1 MKRIVGYLH
10 LLFTST
16 LHFPPSC
23 HPGMS
28 SFGPVEQGLG
38 ESTHSEGFTL
48 GLSKLSEPDITA
60 DIVNCNTALYAQADA
75 MTSNFS
81 IIATQDKPRVMKEAR
96 RTVYSKPEDVLA
108 KSDGDED
115 VVKSRTGVSDDA
127 AQFEEVEDRA
137 EVALNSE
144 LEEGVEAGSQ
154 AEEEAEADSK
164 TEEEEEDEEDV
175 VDSNTDG
182 GTADSQIEK
191 GDDAGSQSE
200 DENVAE
206 DQTEEEEEDKRGV
219 EESQTGSQ
227 SEEGAEASTQSEE
240 EDFVPDSQTEKDEED
255 GGTEYHT
262 DEVVAALP
270 EEDVSGQSERNEH
283 VTKSE
288 NENDFEIFSGENEEE
303 ASAQLKHDSEHI
315 SRRAYC
321 SEGGLIVPVTEAA
334 EDFPNATFDLETY
347 AAHAKRKTIEVEDVE
362 LLLKR
367 QGYVNDKV
375 PVEVLIEKYLR
386 MDQRRLLIPIAT
398 SGNVV
403 IPAKR
408 R

>member
-81 IIATQDKPRVMKEAR
+81 IIATQDKPTVVASQLQKDMREMEPEEQMEVEQSKLETDQLCVFPTEDESEKKEAR

-115 VVKSRTGVSDDA
+115 VVQSRTGVSEDA
-127 AQFEEVEDRA
+127 AQFEDVEERA

-144 LEEGVEAGSQ
+144 LEQGVEAGSQ

-164 TEEEEEDEEDV
+164 TEEEEEEDEEDV

-240 EDFVPDSQTEKDEED
+240 EDVVLDSQTEKDEED

-315 SRRAYC
+315 SRRAYR

-334 EDFPNATFDLETY
+334 EDFPNATF
-347 AAHAKRKTIEVEDVE
+347 A
-362 LLLKR
+362 
-367 QGYVNDKV
+367 G
-375 PVEVLIEKYLR
+375 
-386 MDQRRLLIPIAT
+386 
-398 SGNVV
+398 
-403 IPAKR
+403 
-408 R
+408 

>member
-28 SFGPVEQGLG
+28 SFRPVEQGLG

-75 MTSNFS
+75 ITSNFS
-81 IIATQDKPRVMKEAR
+81 IIATQDKPTVMASQLQKDMREMEPEEQMEVEQSKLETDQLVYVFPTEDESEKKEAR

-115 VVKSRTGVSDDA
+115 VVKSQTGVSDDA
-127 AQFEEVEDRA
+127 AQFEEGEDRA

-144 LEEGVEAGSQ
+144 LEQGVEAGSQ

-164 TEEEEEDEEDV
+164 TEEEEEQDEEDV
-175 VDSNTDG
+175 VDSNIDG
-182 GTADSQIEK
+182 STADSQIEK

-206 DQTEEEEEDKRGV
+206 GHTEEEEEDTRGV

-240 EDFVPDSQTEKDEED
+240 EDVVPDSQTEKDEED

-288 NENDFEIFSGENEEE
+288 NENNFEIFSGEKEEE

-315 SRRAYC
+315 SRRAYR

-334 EDFPNATFDLETY
+334 KDFPNATF
-347 AAHAKRKTIEVEDVE
+347 AGKKKTIN
-362 LLLKR
+362 
-367 QGYVNDKV
+367 Q
-375 PVEVLIEKYLR
+375 
-386 MDQRRLLIPIAT
+386 
-398 SGNVV
+398 SV
-403 IPAKR
+403 I
-408 R
+408 

>member
-10 LLFTST
+10 LLFTSI

-81 IIATQDKPRVMKEAR
+81 IIATQDKPTVVASQLQKDMREMEPEEQMEVEQSKLETDQLCVFPTEDESEKKEAR

-108 KSDGDED
+108 KSDRDED
-115 VVKSRTGVSDDA
+115 VVQSRTGVSEDA
-127 AQFEEVEDRA
+127 AQFEDVEERA

-144 LEEGVEAGSQ
+144 LEQGVEAGSQ

-164 TEEEEEDEEDV
+164 TEEEEEEDEEDV

-240 EDFVPDSQTEKDEED
+240 EDVVLDSQTEKDEED

-315 SRRAYC
+315 SRRAYR

-334 EDFPNATFDLETY
+334 EDFPNATF
-347 AAHAKRKTIEVEDVE
+347 A
-362 LLLKR
+362 
-367 QGYVNDKV
+367 G
-375 PVEVLIEKYLR
+375 
-386 MDQRRLLIPIAT
+386 
-398 SGNVV
+398 
-403 IPAKR
+403 
-408 R
+408 

>member
-81 IIATQDKPRVMKEAR
+81 IIATQDKPTVVASQLQKDMREMEPEEQMEVEQSKLETDQLCVFPTEDESEKKEAR

-115 VVKSRTGVSDDA
+115 VVQSRTGVSEDA
-127 AQFEEVEDRA
+127 AQFEDVEERA

-144 LEEGVEAGSQ
+144 LEQGVEAGSQ

-164 TEEEEEDEEDV
+164 TEEEEEEDEEDV

-240 EDFVPDSQTEKDEED
+240 EDVVLDSQTEKDEED

-270 EEDVSGQSERNEH
+270 EEDVSGQSERNDH
-283 VTKSE
+283 MTKSE

-315 SRRAYC
+315 SRRAYR

-334 EDFPNATFDLETY
+334 EDFPNATF
-347 AAHAKRKTIEVEDVE
+347 A
-362 LLLKR
+362 
-367 QGYVNDKV
+367 G
-375 PVEVLIEKYLR
+375 
-386 MDQRRLLIPIAT
+386 
-398 SGNVV
+398 
-403 IPAKR
+403 
-408 R
+408 